1 MALGKC
7 LWCGHD
13 NYRDS
18 CEYRDMYLIFPDDLY
33 YCANCAERQ
42 GIDKDANGDPV
53 PRVIKEDT
61 Y

>member
-1 MALGKC
+1 
-7 LWCGHD
+7 
-13 NYRDS
+13 
-18 CEYRDMYLIFPDDLY
+18 MYLIFPDDLY